1 MTVDDLGAHVALTA
15 RPSRVVS
22 LVPSITESIAL
33 TCPDVLVATTD
44 WCTHPAGLDVVRI
57 RGTKNPDCRAIIDLA
72 PDLVVANM
80 EENREIDVRRLRD
93 AGVTVWVTRI
103 ETLDESFTS
112 LRRLFTLAL
121 MVDIPSW
128 LLRAEAIWATPAGPT
143 TTRVGVAIWRDP
155 WMVVGSS
162 TFTGDLV
169 SRLGVVNA
177 FADHPDRYPAVSLD
191 DLQKEADLVLLPDEP
206 YVFTADD
213 GPESLPRVRTALVS
227 GRDLTWY
234 GPSLVEAR
242 ARLSTAIAGALRT

>member
-1 MTVDDLGAHVALTA
+1 MTVDDLGAHVELPS
-15 RPSRVVS
+15 RPARVVS

-33 TCPDVLVATTD
+33 TCPDLLVAATD

-57 RGTKNPDCRAIIDLA
+57 RGTKNPDCRAIIALA

-80 EENREIDVRRLRD
+80 EESREIDVRRLRD
-93 AGVTVWVTRI
+93 AGVPVWVTRI
-103 ETLDESFTS
+103 ETLDESFAA

-121 MVDIPSW
+121 EVEIPRW
-128 LLRAEAIWATPAGPT
+128 LLEAEAIWTAPATPS

-177 FADHPDRYPAVSLD
+177 FADHPFRYPAVSLD
-191 DLQKEADLVLLPDEP
+191 ELQSEADLVLLPDEP
-206 YVFTADD
+206 YAFTADD
-213 GPESLPRVRTALVS
+213 GPQALPQVRTALVS

-242 ARLSTAIAGALRT
+242 ARLTTAIAAALRT

>member
-1 MTVDDLGAHVALTA
+1 MTVDDLGAAVALPA
-15 RPSRVVS
+15 RPARVVS

-33 TCPDVLVATTD
+33 TCADVLVAATD
-44 WCTHPAGLDVVRI
+44 WCTHPAGLDVVRM

-80 EENREIDVRRLRD
+80 EENREIDVRRLRG
-93 AGVTVWVTRI
+93 AGVPVWVTRI
-103 ETLDESFTS
+103 ETLDEAFTS

-121 MVDIPSW
+121 QVEIPPW
-128 LLRAEAIWATPAGPT
+128 LLEAEAIWTAPATPT
-143 TTRVGVAIWRDP
+143 TARVGVAIWRDP

-177 FADHPDRYPAVSLD
+177 FADHPDRYPAVSLGE
-191 DLQKEADLVLLPDEP
+191 LQDETDLVLLPDEP

-213 GPESLPRVRTALVS
+213 GPEALPRVRTELVS

-242 ARLSTAIAGALRT
+242 GRLTTAIAGAFRT